1 MNRKRILVV
10 DDEPD
15 FRELVTYILTG
26 EGYEVIPAADGLEAL
41 QQARQVAPDL
51 IILDLMLPELDG
63 LSVCE
68 ILRRHPDTARIPVIF
83 VTACTSEPLRQYG
96 LQNGANCYL
105 TKPVKQRELLQWVQS
120 ILLGSFPAQASATA
134 GKI

>member
-15 FRELVTYILTG
+15 FRELVTYILTA

-41 QQARQVAPDL
+41 QQARWITPDL
-51 IILDLMLPELDG
+51 ILLDLMLPELDG

-68 ILRRHPDTARIPVIF
+68 ILRRHPATARIPVIF

-96 LQNGANCYL
+96 LQNGANCFL
-105 TKPVKQRELLQWVQS
+105 TKPIKQRELVQWVQS
-120 ILLGSFPAQASATA
+120 VLLGSFNAPAPTA
-134 GKI
+134 GGKK

>member
-1 MNRKRILVV
+1 MV

-51 IILDLMLPELDG
+51 ILLDLMLPELDG

-105 TKPVKQRELLQWVQS
+105 TKPIKQRELLQWVQS
-120 ILLGSFPAQASATA
+120 ILLGSFPAQTSVPG
-134 GKI
+134 GKK